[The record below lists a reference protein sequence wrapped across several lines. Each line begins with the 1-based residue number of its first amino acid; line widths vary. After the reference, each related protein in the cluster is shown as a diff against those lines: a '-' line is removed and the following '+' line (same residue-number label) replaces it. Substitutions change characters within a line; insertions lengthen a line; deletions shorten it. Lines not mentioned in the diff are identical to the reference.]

1 MNSETNTQLNRFG
14 MVSCSHCIGCS
25 EMEEEYYQCSTEED
39 IAAEEGKK
47 AEEDIE
53 ADKAGAG
60 EGTAGVEEGIAEAV
74 EDKMAEEG
82 IEAPWT
88 EEGKAAA
95 AAGTA
100 AGTEEDTTAAE
111 DTEEGKT
118 AAAGT
123 AARASHMRR
132 CLPPS

>member
-14 MVSCSHCIGCS
+14 MVSCSHCIDCS

-60 EGTAGVEEGIAEAV
+60 EGTAGAVAGTAGVEEDKKAEAGIEGFWVEEGTAGIEGGMMAGEGTAAPLVEAGI
-74 EDKMAEEG
+74 EAEEG
-82 IEAPWT
+82 
-88 EEGKAAA
+88 K
-95 AAGTA
+95 
-100 AGTEEDTTAAE
+100 
-111 DTEEGKT
+111 
-118 AAAGT
+118 
-123 AARASHMRR
+123 RV
-132 CLPPS
+132 

>member
-60 EGTAGVEEGIAEAV
+60 EGTAGVEEDKKAEAGIEGFWV
-74 EDKMAEEG
+74 EEGTAGIEGGMMAGEGTAAPLVEAGIEAEEG
-82 IEAPWT
+82 
-88 EEGKAAA
+88 K
-95 AAGTA
+95 
-100 AGTEEDTTAAE
+100 
-111 DTEEGKT
+111 
-118 AAAGT
+118 
-123 AARASHMRR
+123 RV
-132 CLPPS
+132 

>member
-60 EGTAGVEEGIAEAV
+60 EGTAGVEEGTAGVE
-74 EDKMAEEG
+74 EDKKAEEG
-82 IEAPWT
+82 IEAPSAVEDT
-88 EEGKAAA
+88 RVEKADRVEGGTMAGEGIEAPSAEEGIEAEEGK
-95 AAGTA
+95 
-100 AGTEEDTTAAE
+100 
-111 DTEEGKT
+111 
-118 AAAGT
+118 
-123 AARASHMRR
+123 RV
-132 CLPPS
+132 

>member
-1 MNSETNTQLNRFG
+1 

-60 EGTAGVEEGIAEAV
+60 EGTAGVEE
-74 EDKMAEEG
+74 DKKAEEG
-82 IEAPWT
+82 IEGFWVEAGTAGIEGGTMAGEGIEAPSAEEDKKAPSVEEGIAA
-88 EEGKAAA
+88 EEGK
-95 AAGTA
+95 
-100 AGTEEDTTAAE
+100 
-111 DTEEGKT
+111 
-118 AAAGT
+118 
-123 AARASHMRR
+123 RV
-132 CLPPS
+132 